1 MSLSEVFFIVDS
13 PFMSGVIWF
22 IIIGS
27 VLYMGRNS
35 AHGAIKS
42 FTRMLH
48 NGMRLLAYSLERVA
62 HRLSLRNKEVLLA
75 AGREEYERKIET
87 QFERIEATVN
97 KELAETPSLHRQ
109 LQEQITQIEEAYKDS
124 TEVPPS
130 PPGWVDAVDA
140 VAKIPAKGDPV
151 VFDILEDIH
160 ESLVNAH
167 KNSIDEYRE
176 SRKEKHEILKG
187 MMPAWRKVKKV
198 VETADENVTSLLER
212 AKVIDRYL
220 ENYNEILSGSERAAR
235 MLSSSSLVQFFV
247 SGLVLL
253 IAIGV
258 GAVNFQLIERPMSEM
273 VGGGRSLLWGYQ
285 TSEIAAMVIILAEI
299 VMGLF
304 LMESLRV
311 TRLFPVISSLSDKMR
326 VRMIWFTFTIL
337 LSLATVEAGLA
348 YMRELLMVD
357 ELATNAQLRGE
368 AAAASV
374 MTNDFAWMTTVAQMG
389 MGFVLPFVLTF
400 VAIPLENFV
409 ASARTVIG
417 VAGINLI
424 RALAFTFRML
434 GNAFHNF
441 GVVTLHLYD
450 LVVFLPL
457 WVEYKIKNKTG
468 EDYPTLITG
477 RRKSEPPELVK
488 EAS

>member
-1 MSLSEVFFIVDS
+1 MDFPKWFYIVDS
-13 PFMSGVIWF
+13 QGMSGVIW
-22 IIIGS
+22 IIVVGS
-27 VLYMGRNS
+27 MLYMGRNS
-35 AHGAIKS
+35 AHGVIKS

-48 NGMRLLAYSLERVA
+48 NGMRLLAYSLEHVA
-62 HRLSLRNKEVLLA
+62 HRLALRNKEVLLA
-75 AGREEYERKIET
+75 AGREASERMIERE
-87 QFERIEATVN
+87 FERIEATVN
-97 KELAETPSLHRQ
+97 KELAETPSLHRK

-167 KNSIDEYRE
+167 KTSIEEYRE

-187 MMPAWRKVKKV
+187 MLPAWRKVKQV
-198 VETADENVTSLLER
+198 VETADDNVTSLLER
-212 AKVIDRYL
+212 AKVISRYM
-220 ENYNEILSGSERAAR
+220 EDYNEILSGSDRAAR

-247 SGLVLL
+247 AGLVLL

-273 VGGGRSLLWGYQ
+273 VGGGRALLLGYQ

-299 VMGLF
+299 TMGLF
-304 LMESLRV
+304 LMESLRI
-311 TRLFPVISSLSDKMR
+311 TRLFPVIGALKDKMR
-326 VRMIWFTFTIL
+326 VRMIWFTFAIL
-337 LSLATVEAGLA
+337 LALATVEAGLA

-417 VAGINLI
+417 VAGINVI
-424 RALAFTFRML
+424 RGLAFTCRLL
-434 GNAFHNF
+434 GNAFHNL
-441 GVVTLHLYD
+441 GVIMLHFYD
-450 LVVFLPL
+450 LIVFLPL
-457 WVEYKIKNKTG
+457 WIEYKIKNKEG
-468 EDYPTLITG
+468 EVYPTLITG
-477 RRKSEPPELVK
+477 RRKSEKPELVK